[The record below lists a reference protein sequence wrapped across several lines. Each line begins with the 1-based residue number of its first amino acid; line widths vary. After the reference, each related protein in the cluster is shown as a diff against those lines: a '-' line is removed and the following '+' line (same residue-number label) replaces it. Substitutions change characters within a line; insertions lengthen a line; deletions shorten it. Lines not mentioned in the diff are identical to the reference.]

1 MMLVF
6 NFAGEGQIPHSE
18 LSFSNPLERYVTHCK
33 TNCPEDGDSHSEFK
47 TRIVA
52 ISGDRNYVFHGIH
65 RVVHRPATW
74 LEGLAN
80 GYS

>member
-1 MMLVF
+1 MLFVF
-6 NFAGEGQIPHSE
+6 SFCLRGSDPFSE
-18 LSFSNPLERYVTHCK
+18 LSFSNSPERYVTHCK
-33 TNCPEDGDSHSEFK
+33 TDCPEDGDSHSEFK